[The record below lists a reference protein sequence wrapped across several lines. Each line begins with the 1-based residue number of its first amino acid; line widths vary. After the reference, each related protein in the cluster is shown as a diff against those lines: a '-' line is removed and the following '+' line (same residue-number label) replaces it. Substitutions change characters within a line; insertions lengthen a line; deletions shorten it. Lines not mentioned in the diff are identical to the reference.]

1 MANITLNE
9 LIEKVKSKL
18 RAENVD
24 FEDYDKAIKVL
35 SKTVCPKI
43 CIEIYEN
50 YINY

>member
-35 SKTVCPKI
+35 SKAVCPKI